1 LAKTRVMLMAGASS
15 PEGALRRVARAR
27 LTYAGG
33 ILEGSVQFKYLG
45 VVFHCTEPLGEYAA
59 EARASVAR
67 FAAAAF
73 EGRCADL
80 GLEAA
85 RLLLILYSQLVDS
98 SLSYGAAIWAPGLAL
113 AAARRRVRG
122 ASGLSA
128 GEVQHHR
135 TLRRLLG
142 LPRRA
147 PVATVLAEAGE
158 PPLYISWL
166 VRCAR
171 FWSSVVAAPEGSLMH
186 QVVTASLE
194 MAADCSDSPPAH
206 LPWAAQLQ
214 RALQAAGFAFDPQL
228 REPLDPQAVRRA
240 TLEHYQRRVAA
251 AAAEAGASRLHH

>member
-113 AAARRRVRG
+113 PAARRRVRG

-128 GEVQHHR
+128 GKVQHHR

-147 PVATVLAEAGE
+147 PVATVMAEADE

-171 FWSSVVAAPEGSLMH
+171 FWSSVVEAPEGSLMH
-186 QVVTASLE
+186 
-194 MAADCSDSPPAH
+194 
-206 LPWAAQLQ
+206 
-214 RALQAAGFAFDPQL
+214 
-228 REPLDPQAVRRA
+228 
-240 TLEHYQRRVAA
+240 
-251 AAAEAGASRLHH
+251 